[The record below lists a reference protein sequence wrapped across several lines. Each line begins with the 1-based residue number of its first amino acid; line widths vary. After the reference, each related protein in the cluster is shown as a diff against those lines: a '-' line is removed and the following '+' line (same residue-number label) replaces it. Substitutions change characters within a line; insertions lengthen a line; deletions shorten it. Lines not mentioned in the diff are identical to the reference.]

1 MGLSWFY
8 SRTVRR
14 AGHMVKHVNRYLSAQ
29 SDILPPEK
37 VQKITAARNELE
49 QAISTNVPKKDLRA
63 QMDKMETVANE
74 NFRPYPAAAWREN
87 VEVLLVA
94 VAVAMGIRTF
104 FVQPFKIPTG
114 SMQPTLFGITS
125 TPDYTRPFT
134 HDPQSEPDF
143 DIPSPIVR
151 FLNFWWAGVSYTQV
165 KARKDG
171 RIDRVEEPKRFLLF
185 NLHQRFWLS
194 GEPNDPYTI
203 WFPPDGLFARA
214 GLMNMY
220 GYNPRV
226 FKAGEDIMKIKVIS
240 GDHLFVDRMT
250 YNFRRPTLGEIIV
263 FETRGIP
270 RLPQDQFY
278 IKRMV
283 GMGGNKVQ
291 IGNDRHIRI
300 NGQRLDTNTAHFE
313 RVYSFPPD
321 RPPLDSVYSGHL
333 NEVVARQ
340 FGMSLAPNFETE
352 NDVFTVH
359 PEHYIV
365 MGDNTVNS
373 SDSRSWGD
381 FPQENVIGR
390 SFVVYWPFGPQGD
403 GRKSRWGRGNR

>member
-1 MGLSWFY
+1 
-8 SRTVRR
+8 
-14 AGHMVKHVNRYLSAQ
+14 MVKHVNRYLSAQ
-29 SDILPPEK
+29 LDVIPAESFQRIC
-37 VQKITAARNELE
+37 AARDDLV
-49 QAISTNVPKKDLRA
+49 QAIHADLPKKDLRSK
-63 QMDKMETVANE
+63 MDNMEAVANK

-94 VAVAMGIRTF
+94 VAIAMGIRTF

-114 SMQPTLFGITS
+114 SMQPTLYGITS
-125 TPDYTRPFT
+125 TPDYTRPFLQ
-134 HDPQSEPDF
+134 DAQSEPDF
-143 DIPSPIVR
+143 DIPNPVVR
-151 FLNFWWAGVSYTQV
+151 FLKFWWAGISYTHV
-165 KARKDG
+165 KARQDG
-171 RIDRVEEPKRFLLF
+171 RIARVDEPKRFLLF
-185 NLHQRFWLS
+185 NLHQRFWLE
-194 GEPNDPYTI
+194 GDPKPYHI

-240 GDHLFVDRMT
+240 GDHLFVDRMS
-250 YNFRRPTLGEIIV
+250 YNFRRPKLGEIIV
-263 FETRGIP
+263 FETRGIM

-283 GMGGNKVQ
+283 GMGDNKVQ

-313 RVYSFPPD
+313 GVYSFPPD
-321 RPPLDSVYSGHL
+321 RPPLDSFYSGHL
-333 NEVVARQ
+333 NEAVARQ
-340 FGMSLAPNFETE
+340 HGMSLAPNFDNEKE
-352 NDVFTVH
+352 VFTVR
-359 PEHYIV
+359 PDHYIV

-381 FPQENVIGR
+381 FSQENVIGK
-390 SFVVYWPFGPQGD
+390 SFFVYWPFGPQD
-403 GRKSRWGRGNR
+403 SRKSRFGWGNR